1 MRRYIARRLLTML
14 LLALIISILVFSM
27 IHFLPGDPIDVMF
40 GEARDPVA
48 MAAIRNLYG
57 LDRPLPLQYLT
68 WAGNLVRGSL
78 GLSFRLRLPVADLIA
93 ERLPRTLMLAV
104 GGMLVSLT
112 LAFHAGILAARRYN
126 SWADVAISAAS
137 LIGLYMPGFWLALL
151 LVIIF
156 AVSLQWLPPTG
167 YVPPWENPGEWLRTM
182 IMPCVTLGVIMAA
195 STTRMLRSGLLE
207 VLRQE
212 YVRVAHSK
220 GLTERRV
227 LLRHALPN
235 ALIPTVTVVGI
246 QLAQLLGGAIV
257 IERVFAYPGMG
268 LLLINAISERDYPL
282 IQASILVF
290 ALAFVFV
297 NLVTDITYAFIDP
310 RIRYE

>member
-1 MRRYIARRLLTML
+1 ML

-112 LAFHAGILAARRYN
+112 LAFPAGILAARRYN

-137 LIGLYMPGFWLALL
+137 LIGLSMPGFWLALL